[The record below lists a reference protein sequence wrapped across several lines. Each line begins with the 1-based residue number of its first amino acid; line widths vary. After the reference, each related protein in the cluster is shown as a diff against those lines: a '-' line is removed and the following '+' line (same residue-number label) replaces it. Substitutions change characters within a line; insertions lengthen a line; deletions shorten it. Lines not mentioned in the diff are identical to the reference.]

1 MERSADIDGLIARME
16 ALLVQ
21 LRERGDGNRH
31 FLATY
36 LRTTRA
42 VRDELAAGGF
52 LDRAWVERRTPSWH
66 RTGGA
71 APTGCWRRSTG

>member
-1 MERSADIDGLIARME
+1 MERSADIDGLVARME

-36 LRTTRA
+36 PRRQAQPRRA
-42 VRDELAAGGF
+42 A
-52 LDRAWVERRTPSWH
+52 S
-66 RTGGA
+66 
-71 APTGCWRRSTG
+71 

>member
-42 VRDELAAGGF
+42 VRDELAAGGL
-52 LDRAWVERRTPSWH
+52 LDPYLGGAVGRRLRRPVPGRIGVERAPS
-66 RTGGA
+66 A
-71 APTGCWRRSTG
+71 S

>member
-36 LRTTRA
+36 LRTTRP
-42 VRDELAAGGF
+42 
-52 LDRAWVERRTPSWH
+52 RTPSWH

-71 APTGCWRRSTG
+71 APTG